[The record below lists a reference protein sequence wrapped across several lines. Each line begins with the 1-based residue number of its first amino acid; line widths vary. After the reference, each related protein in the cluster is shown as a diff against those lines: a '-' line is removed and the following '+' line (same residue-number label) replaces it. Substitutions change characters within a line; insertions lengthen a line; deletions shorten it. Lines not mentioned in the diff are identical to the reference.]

1 MEDGSGILHSSPR
14 SYFLLGSVIFA
25 KDFNVFWEG
34 GQNCRFWEMVS
45 EETFTCEVE
54 ANLAVQGS

>member
-1 MEDGSGILHSSPR
+1 MFHIYSFSSVSSFSGHSIMEDGSGILHSSPR

-34 GQNCRFWEMVS
+34 GQNCRF
-45 EETFTCEVE
+45 
-54 ANLAVQGS
+54 